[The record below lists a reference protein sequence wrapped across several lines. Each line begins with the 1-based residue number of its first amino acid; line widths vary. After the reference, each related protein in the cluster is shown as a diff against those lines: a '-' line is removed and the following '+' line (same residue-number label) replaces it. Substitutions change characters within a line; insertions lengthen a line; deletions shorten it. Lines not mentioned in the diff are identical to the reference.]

1 MQLLLSDGRPSMY
14 LHFRGLHLPL
24 SARPSPGSRFSAQTN
39 QNSEKLPM
47 AQHVAHGAHGGHR
60 RGRRHS
66 RAAPL
71 GVGRFFLWYL
81 AGFCS
86 EMLAGS
92 ALRYTFA
99 GAINRNS
106 SPALA
111 RPPRPPLCW
120 GLSVGCTSTFSS
132 PSPAA
137 LAHFRGCIWVFSVRP
152 PENYLKCW

>member
-1 MQLLLSDGRPSMY
+1 MGARRCICTFGGCICHFQPARRPVPGFQLRPIKIRKSCPWRSMW
-14 LHFRGLHLPL
+14 
-24 SARPSPGSRFSAQTN
+24 
-39 QNSEKLPM
+39 PM
-47 AQHVAHGAHGGHR
+47 ARMGAIGEA
-60 RGRRHS
+60 RGTAGQLPWAR
-66 RAAPL
+66 
-71 GVGRFFLWYL
+71 GDFFLWYL

-106 SPALA
+106 SQALA

-120 GLSVGCTSTFSS
+120 GLSVVCTSTFSS

-137 LAHFRGCIWVFSVRP
+137 LAHFRGCIGALSVRP
-152 PENYLKCW
+152 PENYLKCR